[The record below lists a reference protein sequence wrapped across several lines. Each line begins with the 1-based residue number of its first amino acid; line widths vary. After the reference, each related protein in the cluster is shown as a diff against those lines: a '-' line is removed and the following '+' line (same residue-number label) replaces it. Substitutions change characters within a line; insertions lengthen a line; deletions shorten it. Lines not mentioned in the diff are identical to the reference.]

1 MSSKI
6 RITSRFKVASFFA
19 GIGGIDLGFENAGI
33 ETVFQCEIDKYCL
46 NILNHHWPNT
56 KREADIREVIENDI
70 IPEAQIWSAGFPCQD
85 VSLARARPRDGLRG
99 ERTGLFYEF
108 AELLS
113 RHRPRTILLE
123 NVPGLLN
130 SHEGRDFAIVL
141 QALADIGY
149 GVGWRVLNSRY
160 FGVPQSRQRVYIV
173 GCYND
178 PRRAAEILFEPEC
191 GTRHLE
197 KGRKPGEKTISPF
210 MECAE
215 DPSSNGR
222 SKRVKEEKPIVPKL
236 AFCLAATSGRHT
248 GTDWSRTYIPYTS
261 KVRRLT
267 PEECE
272 RLQGFPTGWTI
283 PDGLFNSTDD
293 IDSLR
298 YKALGNAVSVPV
310 AEWIGERIIRSL
322 TIVQTD

>member
-1 MSSKI
+1 MKP
-6 RITSRFKVASFFA
+6 TARFKNASFFA

-33 ETVFQCEIDKYCL
+33 ETVYQCEIDNYCL
-46 NILNHHWPNT
+46 NILNHHWPNVKKHT
-56 KREADIREVIENDI
+56 DIRKVVENDSF
-70 IPEAQIWSAGFPCQD
+70 PKADIWSAGFPCQD
-85 VSLARARPRDGLRG
+85 VSLARARPREGLKG

-113 RHRPRTILLE
+113 RYYPPVILLE

-130 SHEGRDFAIVL
+130 SHQGRDFAIVI
-141 QALADIGY
+141 QTLANIGY

-173 GCYND
+173 GSYND

-191 GTRHLE
+191 GSRHLE
-197 KGRKPGEKTISPF
+197 TGGKSREKAISPF

-215 DPSSNGR
+215 DPCGKGKLKKLNKNES
-222 SKRVKEEKPIVPKL
+222 IVPKL

-248 GTDWSRTYIPYTS
+248 GTDWSRTYVAYS
-261 KVRRLT
+261 NKARRLT

-283 PDGLFNSTDD
+283 PDGLFKNEDD

-310 AEWIGERIIRSL
+310 AEWIGKRIIFSL
-322 TIVQTD
+322 TTNPVK

>member
-1 MSSKI
+1 MHSTKKMLSGY
-6 RITSRFKVASFFA
+6 KVASFFA

-33 ETVFQCEIDKYCL
+33 ESVYQCEIEKYCQ
-46 NILNHHWPNT
+46 NILNHHWPNI
-56 KREADIREVIENDI
+56 KRDTDIREVLGNDN
-70 IPEAQIWSAGFPCQD
+70 IPKAQIWSAGFPCQD
-85 VSLARARPRDGLRG
+85 VSLASARPRAGLRG

-141 QALADIGY
+141 QTLADIGY

-178 PRRAAEILFEPEC
+178 PKRTSEILFEPEC

-197 KGRKPGEKTISPF
+197 KGRRSGAKAVSPF
-210 MECAE
+210 IECAE
-215 DPSSNGR
+215 NPSGNGR
-222 SKRVKEEKPIVPKL
+222 SKRVKKDDPIVPKL

-248 GTDWSRTYIPYTS
+248 GTDWSRTYIPYKS
-261 KVRRLT
+261 RVRRLT

-283 PDGLFNSTDD
+283 PDGLFASGDD
-293 IDSLR
+293 IDGLR

-310 AEWIGERIIRSL
+310 AEWIGERIVRSL
-322 TIVQTD
+322 TLNQID